1 MVNCVD
7 NFNVLYYNCTTT
19 RKTNIMNSKVEE
31 KLERISYLESEGY
44 SQDVIEAIEDFIEHP
59 DEDVHTFNTLEEMW
73 EWLHED

>member
-1 MVNCVD
+1 MD
-7 NFNVLYYNCTTT
+7 SELQ
-19 RKTNIMNSKVEE
+19 E

-59 DEDVHTFNTLEEMW
+59 DQDVHTFGTLEEMW